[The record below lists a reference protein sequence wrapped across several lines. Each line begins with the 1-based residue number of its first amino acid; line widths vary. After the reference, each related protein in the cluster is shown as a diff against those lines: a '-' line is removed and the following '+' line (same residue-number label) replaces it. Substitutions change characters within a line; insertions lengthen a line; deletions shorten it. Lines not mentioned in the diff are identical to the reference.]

1 MPRKERCPRVAGTT
15 KEALT
20 NALVRQAVELF
31 GQERANELRPSLEE
45 RAEQLWL
52 LDQAPL
58 DREDEPAVMFFP

>member
-1 MPRKERCPRVAGTT
+1 MAGTT
-15 KEALT
+15 KEEFT
-20 NALVRQAVELF
+20 NVLIQQATALF
-31 GQERANELRPSLEE
+31 GEERAEELRSSLEE

>member
-1 MPRKERCPRVAGTT
+1 MAGAT
-15 KEALT
+15 KEEFT
-20 NALVRQAVELF
+20 NVLIRQAMALF
-31 GQERANELRPSLEE
+31 GEERTEELRSSLEE